1 MRKSIEDS
9 TILKELIKQRK
20 SRISDVR
27 NTGCIPFLGLYLELP
42 FSHFFRVLKFIIKRN
57 FDELLLGLYLSDL
70 VFNAAVPSFI
80 DPASS
85 QPSTPSSPLP
95 FSSADATTP
104 LHHQPLINFHKH
116 RTTATI
122 VKRVLTFQT
131 LSRGYNFSVDKE
143 IFDKCYGLKG
153 FEATKLV
160 VMDLDADDFV

>member
-1 MRKSIEDS
+1 M
-9 TILKELIKQRK
+9 
-20 SRISDVR
+20 
-27 NTGCIPFLGLYLELP
+27 
-42 FSHFFRVLKFIIKRN
+42 
-57 FDELLLGLYLSDL
+57 LGLYLSDL

-80 DPASS
+80 DPTSS

-95 FSSADATTP
+95 SSSADATTP

-131 LSRGYNFSVDKE
+131 LSRGYNFSIDKE
-143 IFDKCYGLKG
+143 IYDKCYGLKG